1 MKEPDALDDLLRQ
14 WKLPEPTAELD
25 RRVIAAYRPVLGWRR
40 FWTLRVSVPAPAL
53 VAVALVLVGLLIW
66 LRPAATPAASVPP
79 REKPGAVT
87 QLDASGFQPLPNG
100 EARVIPAMEIPK

>member
-1 MKEPDALDDLLRQ
+1 MKEPDSLDDLLRE

-25 RRVIAAYRPVLGWRR
+25 RRVIAGYRPGGGWRR
-40 FWTLRVSVPAPAL
+40 FWTLRVSVPAPAM
-53 VAVALVLVGLLIW
+53 VAMALVIVALLIW
-66 LRPAATPAASVPP
+66 LRPVAAPAALAPA

-87 QLDASGFQPLPNG
+87 QLNASGFQPLPNG